1 MKLSARWFTFL
12 AILLIIGAL
21 IVWLAERYPDVLIG
35 RDGRIDLARSV
46 IWLGLIAGSFFLHRN
61 LPIGRAL
68 TYGVIWIAIIGVLV
82 LAYSFRH
89 DARDVIARITS
100 EILPHSP
107 RVVGDFVEI
116 RAGSHGHFVL
126 EAEVDGITIRFLV
139 DTGASDV
146 VLSPR
151 DALRLGLTQEN
162 LIFNK
167 LYHTANGLV
176 RGAPVKIGQMV
187 IGPISKTQVSAS
199 VNGAEMKYSL
209 LGMSFLN
216 RLSGYEV
223 RGGLLILKP

>member
-46 IWLGLIAGSFFLHRN
+46 IWLGLIAGSVFLHRH
-61 LPIGRAL
+61 LPLGRAL
-68 TYGVIWIAIIGVLV
+68 TYGVIWVAIIAALV
-82 LAYSFRH
+82 LGYSFRH
-89 DARDVIARITS
+89 DVRDAFVRISS

-107 RVVGDFVEI
+107 RVVGNFVEI
-116 RAGSHGHFVL
+116 RAGNHGHFVL

-151 DALRLGLTQEN
+151 DALRLGLTPEN

-167 LYHTANGLV
+167 LYRTANGLV
-176 RGAPVKIGQMV
+176 RGAPVKIGQIG

-199 VNGAEMKYSL
+199 VNGAEMDQSL

>member
-1 MKLSARWFTFL
+1 MKLSARWFAFL

-46 IWLGLIAGSFFLHRN
+46 IWLGLIAGSVFLHRH
-61 LPIGRAL
+61 LPLGRAL
-68 TYGVIWIAIIGVLV
+68 TYGVIWVAIIALLV
-82 LAYSFRH
+82 LGYSFRH
-89 DARDVIARITS
+89 DVRDAIDRISS

-126 EAEVDGITIRFLV
+126 EAEVDGIAVRFLV

-151 DALRLGLTQEN
+151 DALRLGLTPEN

-167 LYHTANGLV
+167 LYRTANGLV
-176 RGAPVKIGQMV
+176 RGAPVKIGQLV

-199 VNGAEMKYSL
+199 VNSVEMDQSL